1 MAYKI
6 HEIAPKDLKQFIKF
20 PFELYKGNPYYVPP
34 IIDFE
39 ISTLSPKKN
48 PAFKQAAAKYWLVKD
63 GKKSVGRVAAILLNN
78 EFEDKKLVRFGWID
92 FIDDFKVSSLLIQT
106 VEHFAKEHGAIG
118 VHGPLG
124 FTDLDFEGT
133 LISGFDEMATQAT
146 IYNYPYYQTH
156 FERSGYGKA
165 CDWFEMRGTV
175 PEKVPDS
182 IREIAQKV
190 SDRYKIKSKKF
201 KRTKEVLKYSK
212 PVFDLLNETYRNLYG
227 YYPLSNEQIDYFIK
241 MYFGFI
247 RLEYISLIVNEND
260 DVVAFA
266 ITLPSLSKAFQKA
279 KGHLY
284 PIGFIHVLKSFY
296 SNNHLDLFLIAV
308 KPEYQRRG
316 AFAIIF
322 YELFSIFVNNGVKY
336 LTTGPMMET
345 NNSVLNSWK
354 GMEEHL
360 NTYKIQRRCFIKYFD
375 VAK

>member
-1 MAYKI
+1 MAYEI
-6 HEIAPKDLKQFIKF
+6 HEISPKDLKQFIKF
-20 PFELYKGNPYYVPP
+20 PFELYKGNPCYVPP

-39 ISTLSPKKN
+39 LSTLSPKKN
-48 PAFKQAAAKYWLVKD
+48 PAFKEATAKYWLVTD
-63 GKKSVGRVAAILLNN
+63 GKKNVGRVAAILLNN
-78 EFEDKKLVRFGWID
+78 EFENKKLVRFGWID
-92 FIDDFKVSSLLIQT
+92 FIDDHEVSALLIKT
-106 VEHFAKEHGAIG
+106 VEEFAKQQGAIG

-133 LISGFDEMATQAT
+133 LISGFDELATQAT
-146 IYNYPYYQTH
+146 IYNYPYYQDH
-156 FERSGYGKA
+156 FEKLGYGKA

-175 PEKVPDS
+175 PESVPES
-182 IREIAQKV
+182 LKIIAEKV
-190 SDRYKIKSKKF
+190 SHRFKIKSRKF
-201 KRTKEVLKYSK
+201 KRTKDVLKYSK
-212 PVFDLLNETYRNLYG
+212 PVFDLLNETYSNLYG
-227 YYPLSNEQIDYFIK
+227 YYPLSEEQIEYFIK

-247 RLEYISLIVNEND
+247 RLEYISLIVNEKD

-284 PIGFIHVLKSFY
+284 PFGFLHVLKSFY
-296 SNNHLDLFLIAV
+296 SNDHLDLFLIAV

-336 LTTGPMMET
+336 LSTGPMMET

-354 GMEEHL
+354 GLEDHL
-360 NTYKIQRRCFIKYFD
+360 DSRRIQRRCFIKYFD
-375 VAK
+375 AAK